1 MNASKSG
8 QVRPLKQTHWPI
20 AQLPGVSSPDQNL
33 LESCGITTTGELLR
47 RGKTSEQRQAI
58 ARELGIHVQYV
69 NKWVAMAELA
79 SIPSVGCQ
87 YCGLLLHAGIASI
100 AQLADLPIHR
110 LHQQLLRVQVA
121 NLQRRDL
128 CPPVDE
134 VTRWIQ
140 QARTLIKG

>member
-1 MNASKSG
+1 MNLSKSG
-8 QVRPLKQTHWPI
+8 QVRPLKPSNWPI
-20 AQLPGVSSPDQNL
+20 SQLPGVSSQDQNR
-33 LESCGITTTGELLR
+33 LETCGITTTRELLR
-47 RGKTSEQRQAI
+47 RAKPLQQRQAI
-58 ARELGIHVQYV
+58 ATELGIHIQYL

-79 SIPSVGCQ
+79 CIPSVGFQ

-100 AQLADLPIHR
+100 AQLADLPVHR

-140 QARTLIKG
+140 QAKTLIKG

>member
-1 MNASKSG
+1 MNASKSR
-8 QVRPLKQTHWPI
+8 QVRPLKPTHWPI
-20 AQLPGVSSPDQNL
+20 AQLPGVSSHDQNL
-33 LESCGITTTGELLR
+33 LETCGITTTGELLR
-47 RGKTSEQRQAI
+47 RGKTPEQRQAI
-58 ARELGIHVQYV
+58 ASELGIHLQYV

-79 SIPSVGCQ
+79 SIPTVGYQ

-128 CPPVDE
+128 CPSVDE

>member
-1 MNASKSG
+1 MNASKSR
-8 QVRPLKQTHWPI
+8 QVRPLKPTHWPI
-20 AQLPGVSSPDQNL
+20 AQLPGVSSHDQNL
-33 LESCGITTTGELLR
+33 LETCGITTTGELLR
-47 RGKTSEQRQAI
+47 RGKTPEQRQAI
-58 ARELGIHVQYV
+58 ATELGIHLQYV

-79 SIPSVGCQ
+79 SIPTVGYQ

-128 CPPVDE
+128 CPSVDE

>member
-8 QVRPLKQTHWPI
+8 SVRPFKPSNWPI
-20 AQLPGVSSPDQNL
+20 AQLPGVSSQDQSL
-33 LESCGITTTGELLR
+33 LESGGITTTRELLR
-47 RGKTSEQRQAI
+47 RGKTYEQRQAI
-58 ARELGIHVQYV
+58 AKELGIHLQYV

-79 SIPSVGCQ
+79 CIPSVGCE

-128 CPPVDE
+128 CPSVDE

-140 QARTLIKG
+140 QARTLTKG